1 MDTNGRKLFIG
12 VRFRWSSSGG
22 RSILGRFCN
31 LSLTAPFFFLASTN
45 VSSPVTSWTSGT
57 GQHRHQPQS
66 STPPRSPRPS
76 SASPV
81 HLAVSVMPRE
91 GLGNFGAEEEAR
103 DGGQEGLVTEMDVEE
118 SSPSSS
124 PMSSPA
130 GSSDSIDL
138 NFLPFLK
145 REPKS
150 EPSSPELGPLPLP
163 VSLTQTPPQQHAAA
177 AAPATEASVPP
188 PPATP
193 DLSSASMMTPLQ
205 SLPPNP
211 DEDSLL
217 REYYRLARL
226 YLSSAGS
233 GAIVPTPAPEAA
245 APAVVQSGAG
255 SVVKKRRP
263 RSSELVRVSSLGVQD
278 QIYFRDLVRR
288 ARITFECLR
297 GLLLRD
303 DERAESLGLAGAA
316 GFGVARDRRR
326 ARADMRAAALMAD
339 HDLWLNRDRRIVGP
353 MPGISVGDAFFFRME
368 LCVLGLHG
376 QVQAG
381 IDYVS
386 AGRSASGE
394 PIATS
399 IIVSGGYEDDD
410 DHGDVLVYTGH
421 GGRDPN
427 LHKHCVDQKL
437 EGGNLA
443 LERSMAYGIEIRVIR
458 AVKSR
463 RSPIGK
469 VYFYDGLYKVVDY
482 WLDRGKSGFGVYKYK
497 MLRIEGQE
505 PMGTVNYR
513 AAEQLKVDVFAVRPT
528 GYFSFDISM
537 GRETLPVA
545 LYNDVDDDQDP
556 LLFEYLTRPI
566 FPTSAVQG
574 KFAEGGG
581 GGGCDCAE
589 ICSIGCNCAGRNG
602 GEFAYNKTGTL
613 LRGKPLVYECGPYCR
628 CPPSCPNRVSQKGL
642 QHRLEVFRSRET
654 GWGVRSLDLI
664 KAGTFICEFSGIVL
678 THQQSEVMAANGDC
692 LVRPNR
698 FPPRWLDWG
707 DISDVYPDYVAPDHP
722 VIPELNF
729 AIDVSRARNVACYF
743 SHSCSPNVFIQFVL
757 FDHYNVSYPHLMIFA
772 MENIPP
778 LRELSI
784 DYGMVDEWTGQLTM

>member
-1 MDTNGRKLFIG
+1 MEVD
-12 VRFRWSSSGG
+12 
-22 RSILGRFCN
+22 
-31 LSLTAPFFFLASTN
+31 
-45 VSSPVTSWTSGT
+45 
-57 GQHRHQPQS
+57 
-66 STPPRSPRPS
+66 
-76 SASPV
+76 
-81 HLAVSVMPRE
+81 
-91 GLGNFGAEEEAR
+91 
-103 DGGQEGLVTEMDVEE
+103 

-124 PMSSPA
+124 APSSLA

-138 NFLPFLK
+138 NFLPFIK

-150 EPSSPELGPLPLP
+150 EPPSPERGPLPLP
-163 VSLTQTPPQQHAAA
+163 TV
-177 AAPATEASVPP
+177 PAVPP
-188 PPATP
+188 PTQQQHVPATAASASAPASPAPTP
-193 DLSSASMMTPLQ
+193 DLSSTSLMTPLQ
-205 SLPPNP
+205 LLAPNP
-211 DEDSLL
+211 DVESVL
-217 REYYRLARL
+217 REYMRLAGIFH
-226 YLSSAGS
+226 SVAGG
-233 GAIVPTPAPEAA
+233 GAIVRAPAPETA
-245 APAVVQSGAG
+245 APAVVQPASGSA
-255 SVVKKRRP
+255 VKKRRP
-263 RSSELVRVSSLGVQD
+263 RSSELVRVSSLGLRD

-303 DERAESLGLAGAA
+303 DDRAETLGLM
-316 GFGVARDRRR
+316 GVGGGGGDRRR
-326 ARADMRAAALMAD
+326 VRADLRAAALMGD

-353 MPGISVGDAFFFRME
+353 IPGISVGDAFFFRME

-386 AGRSASGE
+386 AGQSASGE

-399 IIVSGGYEDDD
+399 IIVSGGYEDDED
-410 DHGDVLVYTGH
+410 RGDILVYTGH

-427 LHKHCVDQKL
+427 LHKHCIDQKL
-437 EGGNLA
+437 QGGNLA

-463 RSPIGK
+463 HSPVGK

-482 WLDRGKSGFGVYKYK
+482 WLDRGKAGFGVYKYK
-497 MLRIEGQE
+497 MMRIEGQE
-505 PMGTVNYR
+505 PMGTVNYQL
-513 AAEQLKVDVFAVRPT
+513 AEQIKVDVFSVRPT
-528 GYFSFDISM
+528 GYLSFDISM
-537 GRETLPVA
+537 GREVMPVA

-556 LLFEYLTRPI
+556 LLFEYLARPI

-581 GGGCDCAE
+581 GCDCAE
-589 ICSIGCNCAGRNG
+589 NCSIGCNCAGRNG
-602 GEFAYNKTGTL
+602 GEFAYDKMGTL

-628 CPPSCPNRVSQKGL
+628 CPLSCSNRVSQKGL

-664 KAGTFICEFSGIVL
+664 KAGAFICEFSGIVL
-678 THQQSEVMAANGDC
+678 THQQSEIVANGDC

-707 DISDVYPDYVAPDHP
+707 DISDVYHEYVVPDQPAH
-722 VIPELNF
+722 PELNF

-743 SHSCSPNVFIQFVL
+743 SHSCSPNVFVQ
-757 FDHYNVSYPHLMIFA
+757 FDHYNAAYPHLMIFA

-784 DYGMVDEWTGQLTM
+784 DYGMIDEWVGKLTM

>member
-1 MDTNGRKLFIG
+1 
-12 VRFRWSSSGG
+12 
-22 RSILGRFCN
+22 
-31 LSLTAPFFFLASTN
+31 
-45 VSSPVTSWTSGT
+45 
-57 GQHRHQPQS
+57 
-66 STPPRSPRPS
+66 
-76 SASPV
+76 
-81 HLAVSVMPRE
+81 
-91 GLGNFGAEEEAR
+91 
-103 DGGQEGLVTEMDVEE
+103 
-118 SSPSSS
+118 
-124 PMSSPA
+124 
-130 GSSDSIDL
+130 
-138 NFLPFLK
+138 
-145 REPKS
+145 
-150 EPSSPELGPLPLP
+150 
-163 VSLTQTPPQQHAAA
+163 
-177 AAPATEASVPP
+177 
-188 PPATP
+188 
-193 DLSSASMMTPLQ
+193 
-205 SLPPNP
+205 
-211 DEDSLL
+211 
-217 REYYRLARL
+217 
-226 YLSSAGS
+226 
-233 GAIVPTPAPEAA
+233 
-245 APAVVQSGAG
+245 
-255 SVVKKRRP
+255 
-263 RSSELVRVSSLGVQD
+263 
-278 QIYFRDLVRR
+278 
-288 ARITFECLR
+288 
-297 GLLLRD
+297 
-303 DERAESLGLAGAA
+303 
-316 GFGVARDRRR
+316 
-326 ARADMRAAALMAD
+326 
-339 HDLWLNRDRRIVGP
+339 

>member
-1 MDTNGRKLFIG
+1 M
-12 VRFRWSSSGG
+12 
-22 RSILGRFCN
+22 
-31 LSLTAPFFFLASTN
+31 
-45 VSSPVTSWTSGT
+45 
-57 GQHRHQPQS
+57 
-66 STPPRSPRPS
+66 
-76 SASPV
+76 
-81 HLAVSVMPRE
+81 
-91 GLGNFGAEEEAR
+91 
-103 DGGQEGLVTEMDVEE
+103 EMEVE

-124 PMSSPA
+124 APSSPA
-130 GSSDSIDL
+130 ASSDSIDL

-150 EPSSPELGPLPLP
+150 EPPSPERGPLPLP
-163 VSLTQTPPQQHAAA
+163 VPPPQPTQQQQAAA
-177 AAPATEASVPP
+177 ATSAAP

-193 DLSSASMMTPLQ
+193 DLSSAAVMTPLQ

-211 DEDSLL
+211 DEDALL
-217 REYYRLARL
+217 REYYRLASL
-226 YLSSAGS
+226 YLSSAGA
-233 GAIVPTPAPEAA
+233 GAIVPAPAPEAA
-245 APAVVQSGAG
+245 APAVVQSGSA
-255 SVVKKRRP
+255 SAVKKRRP
-263 RSSELVRVSSLGVQD
+263 RSSELVRVSSLGVRD

-303 DERAESLGLAGAA
+303 DDRAEALGLPGIAGL
-316 GFGVARDRRR
+316 GGGGDRRR
-326 ARADMRAAALMAD
+326 VRADLRAAALMGD

-353 MPGISVGDAFFFRME
+353 IPGISVGDAFFFRME

-410 DHGDVLVYTGH
+410 DRGDVLVYTGH

-463 RSPIGK
+463 RSPVGK
-469 VYFYDGLYKVVDY
+469 VYFYDGLYKVVEY
-482 WLDRGKSGFGVYKYK
+482 WLDRGKAGFGVYKYK

-513 AAEQLKVDVFAVRPT
+513 IAEQLKVDVFSVRPT
-528 GYFSFDISM
+528 GYLSFDISM
-537 GRETLPVA
+537 GREIMPVA
-545 LYNDVDDDQDP
+545 LYNDVDDDRDP
-556 LLFEYLTRPI
+556 LLFEYLARPI
-566 FPTSAVQG
+566 FPSSAVQG

-581 GGGCDCAE
+581 GCECAE
-589 ICSIGCNCAGRNG
+589 NCSIGCSCAGRNG
-602 GEFAYNKTGTL
+602 GEFAYDKTGVL

-678 THQQSEVMAANGDC
+678 TQQQSELVAANGDC

-707 DISDVYPDYVAPDHP
+707 DISDVYPEYVAPDHP
-722 VIPELNF
+722 ALPELNF

-743 SHSCSPNVFIQFVL
+743 SHSCSPNVFMQFVL
-757 FDHYNVSYPHLMIFA
+757 FDHYNASYPHLMIFA

-784 DYGMVDEWTGQLTM
+784 DYGMIEEWVGKLTM

>member
-1 MDTNGRKLFIG
+1 M
-12 VRFRWSSSGG
+12 
-22 RSILGRFCN
+22 
-31 LSLTAPFFFLASTN
+31 
-45 VSSPVTSWTSGT
+45 
-57 GQHRHQPQS
+57 
-66 STPPRSPRPS
+66 
-76 SASPV
+76 
-81 HLAVSVMPRE
+81 
-91 GLGNFGAEEEAR
+91 
-103 DGGQEGLVTEMDVEE
+103 EMEVEE

-124 PMSSPA
+124 SLSSPA

-150 EPSSPELGPLPLP
+150 EPASPERGPLPLP
-163 VSLTQTPPQQHAAA
+163 APPAQTPQQQRHAAA
-177 AAPATEASVPP
+177 AAPAAFAPP

-193 DLSSASMMTPLQ
+193 DLSSAPVMTPLQ
-205 SLPPNP
+205 ALPPNP
-211 DEDSLL
+211 DEDALL
-217 REYYRLARL
+217 REYYRLASL
-226 YLSSAGS
+226 YLSSAGP
-233 GAIVPTPAPEAA
+233 GAIVPAPAPAA
-245 APAVVQSGAG
+245 TAPSVVQPGSG

-263 RSSELVRVSSLGVQD
+263 RSSELVRVSSLGVRD

-303 DERAESLGLAGAA
+303 DERAESLGLAGVN
-316 GFGVARDRRR
+316 GYGGGGDRRR
-326 ARADMRAAALMAD
+326 VRADLRAAALMAD

-381 IDYVS
+381 IDYVT
-386 AGRSASGE
+386 AGKSASGE

-458 AVKSR
+458 GVKSR
-463 RSPIGK
+463 RSPVGK

-513 AAEQLKVDVFAVRPT
+513 IAEQLKVDVFAVRPT
-528 GYFSFDISM
+528 GYLSFDISM
-537 GRETLPVA
+537 GRELLPVA
-545 LYNDVDDDQDP
+545 LYNDFDNDRDP
-556 LLFEYLTRPI
+556 LLFEYLARPI

-581 GGGCDCAE
+581 GCDCAE
-589 ICSIGCNCAGRNG
+589 SCSIGCNCAGRNG
-602 GEFAYNKTGTL
+602 GEFAYDKTGAL

-678 THQQSEVMAANGDC
+678 TQQQSEIVAANGDC

-707 DISDVYPDYVAPDHP
+707 DISDVNPEYVAPDYP
-722 VIPELNF
+722 TLPELNF

-743 SHSCSPNVFIQFVL
+743 SHSCSPNVFVQFVL
-757 FDHYNVSYPHLMIFA
+757 FDHYNASYPHLMIFA

-784 DYGMVDEWTGQLTM
+784 DYGMVDEWVGQLTM

>member
-1 MDTNGRKLFIG
+1 MD
-12 VRFRWSSSGG
+12 
-22 RSILGRFCN
+22 
-31 LSLTAPFFFLASTN
+31 ST
-45 VSSPVTSWTSGT
+45 
-57 GQHRHQPQS
+57 
-66 STPPRSPRPS
+66 
-76 SASPV
+76 
-81 HLAVSVMPRE
+81 
-91 GLGNFGAEEEAR
+91 
-103 DGGQEGLVTEMDVEE
+103 
-118 SSPSSS
+118 PSSS
-124 PMSSPA
+124 APSSPA

-150 EPSSPELGPLPLP
+150 EPPSPERGPLTPPPYPP
-163 VSLTQTPPQQHAAA
+163 VSLPAQQQQHVPAASASASA
-177 AAPATEASVPP
+177 A
-188 PPATP
+188 P
-193 DLSSASMMTPLQ
+193 DLSSASLMTPLR

-211 DEDSLL
+211 DVDSVL
-217 REYYRLARL
+217 REYMRLAGIFQSL
-226 YLSSAGS
+226 GGAGP
-233 GAIVPTPAPEAA
+233 IVPAPAPEAA
-245 APAVVQSGAG
+245 APAVVQPTSGSA
-255 SVVKKRRP
+255 VKKRRP
-263 RSSELVRVSSLGVQD
+263 RSSELVRVSSLGVRD

-303 DERAESLGLAGAA
+303 DDRAERLGLT
-316 GFGVARDRRR
+316 GVGGSSGDRRR
-326 ARADMRAAALMAD
+326 ARADLRAAALMGD

-386 AGRSASGE
+386 EGQSASGE

-399 IIVSGGYEDDD
+399 IIVSGGYEDDED
-410 DHGDVLVYTGH
+410 RGDILVYTGH

-427 LHKHCVDQKL
+427 LHKHCIDQKL
-437 EGGNLA
+437 QGGNLA
-443 LERSMAYGIEIRVIR
+443 LERSMAYGIEVRVIR

-463 RSPIGK
+463 RSPVGK

-482 WLDRGKSGFGVYKYK
+482 WLDRGKAGFGVYKYK
-497 MLRIEGQE
+497 MMRIEGQE
-505 PMGTVNYR
+505 PMGTVNYQV
-513 AAEQLKVDVFAVRPT
+513 AEQIKVDVFSVRPT
-528 GYFSFDISM
+528 GYLSFDISM
-537 GRETLPVA
+537 GREIMPVA

-556 LLFEYLTRPI
+556 LLFEYLARPI

-581 GGGCDCAE
+581 GCDCAE
-589 ICSIGCNCAGRNG
+589 SCSIGCNCAGRNG
-602 GEFAYNKTGTL
+602 GEFAYDKMGAL

-678 THQQSEVMAANGDC
+678 THQQSEVVSNGDC

-707 DISDVYPDYVAPDHP
+707 DISDVYPEYVAPDQPAH
-722 VIPELNF
+722 PELNF

-743 SHSCSPNVFIQFVL
+743 SHSCSPNVFVQFVL
-757 FDHYNVSYPHLMIFA
+757 FDHYNAAYPHLMIFA

-784 DYGMVDEWTGQLTM
+784 DYGMIDEWVGKLTM

>member
-1 MDTNGRKLFIG
+1 M
-12 VRFRWSSSGG
+12 
-22 RSILGRFCN
+22 
-31 LSLTAPFFFLASTN
+31 
-45 VSSPVTSWTSGT
+45 
-57 GQHRHQPQS
+57 
-66 STPPRSPRPS
+66 
-76 SASPV
+76 
-81 HLAVSVMPRE
+81 
-91 GLGNFGAEEEAR
+91 
-103 DGGQEGLVTEMDVEE
+103 EME
-118 SSPSSS
+118 SSPLSS
-124 PMSSPA
+124 PPSSPS

-150 EPSSPELGPLPLP
+150 EPASPERGPLPLP
-163 VSLTQTPPQQHAAA
+163 ALPSPPAQQQHALAA
-177 AAPATEASVPP
+177 AAVASAAPR

-193 DLSSASMMTPLQ
+193 DLSSASVMTPLQ

-211 DEDSLL
+211 EEDALL
-217 REYYRLARL
+217 REYYRLASL
-226 YLSSAGS
+226 YLSSAGP
-233 GAIVPTPAPEAA
+233 GAIVPAPGPQAA
-245 APAVVQSGAG
+245 APAVVQPASGSA
-255 SVVKKRRP
+255 VKKRRP
-263 RSSELVRVSSLGVQD
+263 RSSELVRVSSLGVRD

-303 DERAESLGLAGAA
+303 DDRAEVLGLP
-316 GFGVARDRRR
+316 GVSGDRRR
-326 ARADMRAAALMAD
+326 IRADLRAAALMGD

-353 MPGISVGDAFFFRME
+353 IPGISVGDAFFFRME

-381 IDYVS
+381 IDYVT

-410 DHGDVLVYTGH
+410 DRGDILVYTGQ

-427 LHKHCVDQKL
+427 LHKHCIDQKL

-463 RSPIGK
+463 CSPVGK

-482 WLDRGKSGFGVYKYK
+482 WLDRGKAGFGVYKYK

-513 AAEQLKVDVFAVRPT
+513 VAEQLKVDVFSVRPT
-528 GYFSFDISM
+528 GYLSFDISM
-537 GRETLPVA
+537 GRDITPVA
-545 LYNDVDDDQDP
+545 LYNDVDDDRDP
-556 LLFEYLTRPI
+556 LLFEYLARPI

-581 GGGCDCAE
+581 GGCDCAE
-589 ICSIGCNCAGRNG
+589 NCSIGCNCAGRNG
-602 GEFAYNKTGTL
+602 GEFAYDKAGVL

-654 GWGVRSLDLI
+654 GWGIRSLDLI

-678 THQQSEVMAANGDC
+678 THQQSEIVSANGDC

-707 DISDVYPDYVAPDHP
+707 DISDVNPEYVAPDRP
-722 VIPELNF
+722 ALPELNF

-743 SHSCSPNVFIQFVL
+743 SHSCSPNVFVQFVL

-784 DYGMVDEWTGQLTM
+784 DYGMIDEWVGKLTM

>member
-1 MDTNGRKLFIG
+1 M
-12 VRFRWSSSGG
+12 
-22 RSILGRFCN
+22 
-31 LSLTAPFFFLASTN
+31 
-45 VSSPVTSWTSGT
+45 
-57 GQHRHQPQS
+57 
-66 STPPRSPRPS
+66 
-76 SASPV
+76 
-81 HLAVSVMPRE
+81 
-91 GLGNFGAEEEAR
+91 
-103 DGGQEGLVTEMDVEE
+103 EME

-124 PMSSPA
+124 PPSSPA

-145 REPKS
+145 KEPKS
-150 EPSSPELGPLPLP
+150 EPASPERGPLPLP
-163 VSLTQTPPQQHAAA
+163 APPPPSPPQPVSAAA
-177 AAPATEASVPP
+177 AAASAPP

-193 DLSSASMMTPLQ
+193 DLSSAAVMTPLQ

-211 DEDSLL
+211 EEDALL
-217 REYYRLARL
+217 REYYRLASL
-226 YLSSAGS
+226 YLSSAGA
-233 GAIVPTPAPEAA
+233 GAIVPAPGPQTGPPAMVQ
-245 APAVVQSGAG
+245 PASGSA
-255 SVVKKRRP
+255 VKKRRP
-263 RSSELVRVSSLGVQD
+263 RSSELVRVSSLGVRD

-303 DERAESLGLAGAA
+303 DERAEALGLP
-316 GFGVARDRRR
+316 GVGGDRRR
-326 ARADMRAAALMAD
+326 VRADLRAAALMGD

-353 MPGISVGDAFFFRME
+353 IPGISVGDAFFFRME

-381 IDYVS
+381 IDYVT

-410 DHGDVLVYTGH
+410 DRGDILVYTGH

-427 LHKHCVDQKL
+427 LHKHCIDQKL

-443 LERSMAYGIEIRVIR
+443 LERSMVYGIEIRVIR
-458 AVKSR
+458 AVKLR
-463 RSPIGK
+463 RSPVGK
-469 VYFYDGLYKVVDY
+469 VYFYDGLYKVIDY
-482 WLDRGKSGFGVYKYK
+482 WLDRGKAGFGVYKYK

-513 AAEQLKVDVFAVRPT
+513 VAEQLKVDVFAVRPT
-528 GYFSFDISM
+528 GYLSFDISM
-537 GRETLPVA
+537 GRDITPVA

-556 LLFEYLTRPI
+556 LLFEYLARPI

-581 GGGCDCAE
+581 GCDCAE
-589 ICSIGCNCAGRNG
+589 NCSIGCNCAGRNG
-602 GEFAYNKTGTL
+602 GEFAYDKAGVL

-678 THQQSEVMAANGDC
+678 THQQSEIVAANGDC

-707 DISDVYPDYVAPDHP
+707 DISDVNPEYVAPDHP
-722 VIPELNF
+722 AVPELNF
-729 AIDVSRARNVACYF
+729 TIDVSRARNVACYF
-743 SHSCSPNVFIQFVL
+743 SHSCSPNVFVQFAL
-757 FDHYNVSYPHLMIFA
+757 FDHYNASYPHLMIFA

-784 DYGMVDEWTGQLTM
+784 DYGMIDEWVGKLTM

>member
-1 MDTNGRKLFIG
+1 MR
-12 VRFRWSSSGG
+12 
-22 RSILGRFCN
+22 
-31 LSLTAPFFFLASTN
+31 
-45 VSSPVTSWTSGT
+45 
-57 GQHRHQPQS
+57 
-66 STPPRSPRPS
+66 
-76 SASPV
+76 
-81 HLAVSVMPRE
+81 RE

-103 DGGQEGLVTEMDVEE
+103 EGGQGSLVMEMDVEE

-150 EPSSPELGPLPLP
+150 EPASPELGPLLLP
-163 VSLTQTPPQQHAAA
+163 GPPSQTPPQQHAAA
-177 AAPATEASVPP
+177 PAPAPEASVPL

-193 DLSSASMMTPLQ
+193 DLSSAPVMAPLQ
-205 SLPPNP
+205 SLPPNQ
-211 DEDSLL
+211 DVDALL
-217 REYYRLARL
+217 QEYYRLASL
-226 YLSSAGS
+226 YVSSTGS
-233 GAIVPTPAPEAA
+233 GAIVPAPAPEAA
-245 APAVVQSGAG
+245 APAVVQSASG

-263 RSSELVRVSSLGVQD
+263 RSADLVRVSSLGVQD

-303 DERAESLGLAGAA
+303 DERAESLGLAGVA

-326 ARADMRAAALMAD
+326 VRADLRAAALMAD

-463 RSPIGK
+463 RSPVGK

-482 WLDRGKSGFGVYKYK
+482 WLDRGKSGFGVYKYR

-513 AAEQLKVDVFAVRPT
+513 VAEQLKVDVLAIRPT
-528 GYFSFDISM
+528 GYLSFDISM

-545 LYNDVDDDQDP
+545 LFNDVDDDQDP
-556 LLFEYLTRPI
+556 LLFEYLARPI
-566 FPTSAVQG
+566 FPTSAIQG

-581 GGGCDCAE
+581 GGCDCAG

-602 GEFAYNKTGTL
+602 GEFAYDKTGTL

-628 CPPSCPNRVSQKGL
+628 CPPSCLNRVSQKGL

-678 THQQSEVMAANGDC
+678 THMQSEIVEANGDC
-692 LVRPNR
+692 LVRPSR

-707 DISDVYPDYVAPDHP
+707 DISDVNPDYVAPDYP
-722 VIPELNF
+722 AIPELNF

-743 SHSCSPNVFIQFVL
+743 SHSCSPNVFVQFVL
-757 FDHYNVSYPHLMIFA
+757 FDHYNASYPHLMIFA

-784 DYGMVDEWTGQLTM
+784 DYGMVDEWVGQLTM

>member
-1 MDTNGRKLFIG
+1 M
-12 VRFRWSSSGG
+12 
-22 RSILGRFCN
+22 
-31 LSLTAPFFFLASTN
+31 
-45 VSSPVTSWTSGT
+45 
-57 GQHRHQPQS
+57 RH
-66 STPPRSPRPS
+66 
-76 SASPV
+76 
-81 HLAVSVMPRE
+81 E
-91 GLGNFGAEEEAR
+91 GLGNFGAEEEEAR
-103 DGGQEGLVTEMDVEE
+103 EGGQGSLVMEMDVEE

-124 PMSSPA
+124 SMSSPA

-150 EPSSPELGPLPLP
+150 EPASPELGPLPLP
-163 VSLTQTPPQQHAAA
+163 GPPTQTPPQQHAAA
-177 AAPATEASVPP
+177 PAPAPEASVPL

-193 DLSSASMMTPLQ
+193 DLSSAPVMAPLQ
-205 SLPPNP
+205 SLPPNQ
-211 DEDSLL
+211 DVDALL
-217 REYYRLARL
+217 QEYYRLASL
-226 YLSSAGS
+226 YVSSTGS
-233 GAIVPTPAPEAA
+233 GAIVPAPAPEAA
-245 APAVVQSGAG
+245 APAVVQSASG

-263 RSSELVRVSSLGVQD
+263 RSSDLVRVSSLGVQD
-278 QIYFRDLVRR
+278 QIYFRELGRR
-288 ARITFECLR
+288 ARR
-297 GLLLRD
+297 V
-303 DERAESLGLAGAA
+303 LGLAGVA
-316 GFGVARDRRR
+316 GFGVARERRR
-326 ARADMRAAALMAD
+326 VRADLRAAALMAD

-381 IDYVS
+381 IDYVT

-443 LERSMAYGIEIRVIR
+443 LERNMAYGIEIRVIR

-463 RSPIGK
+463 RSPVGK

-482 WLDRGKSGFGVYKYK
+482 WLDRGKSGFGVYKYR

-513 AAEQLKVDVFAVRPT
+513 VAEQLKVDVLAIRPT
-528 GYFSFDISM
+528 GYLSFDISM

-545 LYNDVDDDQDP
+545 LFNDVDDDQDP
-556 LLFEYLTRPI
+556 LLFEYLARPI

-581 GGGCDCAE
+581 GGCDCAG

-602 GEFAYNKTGTL
+602 GEFAYDKTGTL

-628 CPPSCPNRVSQKGL
+628 CPPSCPNRVSQKGFNIGL
-642 QHRLEVFRSRET
+642 RYSVK
-654 GWGVRSLDLI
+654 GDWVGVRSLDLI

-678 THQQSEVMAANGDC
+678 THQQSEIVAANGDC
-692 LVRPNR
+692 LLQKRLYVTHLLNR
-698 FPPRWLDWG
+698 LMRMIHGCGPWHLLVMSAHCILAKSKYFIDLDMPILPI
-707 DISDVYPDYVAPDHP
+707 DEDYHCSYLVELPDPMGQG
-722 VIPELNF
+722 
-729 AIDVSRARNVACYF
+729 
-743 SHSCSPNVFIQFVL
+743 FIKIMCGIK
-757 FDHYNVSYPHLMIFA
+757 D
-772 MENIPP
+772 
-778 LRELSI
+778 
-784 DYGMVDEWTGQLTM
+784 

>member
-1 MDTNGRKLFIG
+1 ME
-12 VRFRWSSSGG
+12 
-22 RSILGRFCN
+22 
-31 LSLTAPFFFLASTN
+31 
-45 VSSPVTSWTSGT
+45 
-57 GQHRHQPQS
+57 
-66 STPPRSPRPS
+66 
-76 SASPV
+76 
-81 HLAVSVMPRE
+81 ME
-91 GLGNFGAEEEAR
+91 MEME
-103 DGGQEGLVTEMDVEE
+103 TEMEVEE

-124 PMSSPA
+124 APSSPG
-130 GSSDSIDL
+130 GSADSIDL
-138 NFLPFLK
+138 NFLPLIK

-150 EPSSPELGPLPLP
+150 EPASPERGPLPLP
-163 VSLTQTPPQQHAAA
+163 PPLPVPPQQPAAA
-177 AAPATEASVPP
+177 AP

-193 DLSSASMMTPLQ
+193 DLSSAAVMPPLQ
-205 SLPPNP
+205 ALPPNP
-211 DEDSLL
+211 DEDALL
-217 REYYRLARL
+217 REYYRLASL

-233 GAIVPTPAPEAA
+233 GAIVPAPAPEAA
-245 APAVVQSGAG
+245 APAVVQPG
-255 SVVKKRRP
+255 SASAVKKRRP
-263 RSSELVRVSSLGVQD
+263 RSSELVRVSSLGVRD

-303 DERAESLGLAGAA
+303 DDRAEALGLPGIN
-316 GFGVARDRRR
+316 GLGGVVDRRR
-326 ARADMRAAALMAD
+326 VRADLRAAALMGD

-353 MPGISVGDAFFFRME
+353 IPGISVGDAFFYRME

-381 IDYVS
+381 IDYVT
-386 AGRSASGE
+386 AGQSASGE

-410 DHGDVLVYTGH
+410 DHGDILVYTGH

-463 RSPIGK
+463 RSPVGK

-482 WLDRGKSGFGVYKYK
+482 WMDRGKSGFGVYKYK

-513 AAEQLKVDVFAVRPT
+513 VAEQLKIDVFSVRPT
-528 GYFSFDISM
+528 GYLSFDISM
-537 GRETLPVA
+537 GREMTPVA
-545 LYNDVDDDQDP
+545 LYNDVDDDRDP
-556 LLFEYLTRPI
+556 LLFEYLARPI
-566 FPTSAVQG
+566 FPSSAVQG
-574 KFAEGGG
+574 KFADG
-581 GGGCDCAE
+581 GGGCECAE
-589 ICSIGCNCAGRNG
+589 NCSIGCYCAGRNG
-602 GEFAYNKTGTL
+602 GEFAYDKSGTL

-678 THQQSEVMAANGDC
+678 TQQQSEHVSANGDC
-692 LVRPNR
+692 FVRPNR

-707 DISDVYPDYVAPDHP
+707 DISDVYPEYVPPDHP
-722 VIPELNF
+722 AVPELNF

-784 DYGMVDEWTGQLTM
+784 DYGMIEEWVGKLTM

>member
-1 MDTNGRKLFIG
+1 M
-12 VRFRWSSSGG
+12 
-22 RSILGRFCN
+22 
-31 LSLTAPFFFLASTN
+31 
-45 VSSPVTSWTSGT
+45 
-57 GQHRHQPQS
+57 
-66 STPPRSPRPS
+66 
-76 SASPV
+76 
-81 HLAVSVMPRE
+81 
-91 GLGNFGAEEEAR
+91 
-103 DGGQEGLVTEMDVEE
+103 EMD

-124 PMSSPA
+124 APSSPA

-150 EPSSPELGPLPLP
+150 EPPSPERGPLL
-163 VSLTQTPPQQHAAA
+163 
-177 AAPATEASVPP
+177 PP
-188 PPATP
+188 PPAAAPPVPPPAHQQHVPVTGASASTAPPTPPTP

-211 DEDSLL
+211 DEDSVL
-217 REYYRLARL
+217 REYIRLAGIFHQL
-226 YLSSAGS
+226 AGA
-233 GAIVPTPAPEAA
+233 GAIVPVPAPEATA
-245 APAVVQSGAG
+245 LAVVQPASGSA
-255 SVVKKRRP
+255 VKKRKP
-263 RSSELVRVSSLGVQD
+263 RSSELVRVSSLGVRD

-303 DERAESLGLAGAA
+303 DDRAETLGLT
-316 GFGVARDRRR
+316 GVVNGDRRR
-326 ARADMRAAALMAD
+326 VRADLRAAALMAD

-353 MPGISVGDAFFFRME
+353 IPGISVGDAFFFRME
-368 LCVLGLHG
+368 LCVLGVHG

-386 AGRSASGE
+386 AGQSASGE

-399 IIVSGGYEDDD
+399 IIVSGGYEDDED
-410 DHGDVLVYTGH
+410 RGDILVYTGH

-427 LHKHCVDQKL
+427 LHKHCIDQKL
-437 EGGNLA
+437 QGGNLA

-463 RSPIGK
+463 CSPVGK

-482 WLDRGKSGFGVYKYK
+482 WLDRGKAGFGVYKYK
-497 MLRIEGQE
+497 MMRIEGQE
-505 PMGTVNYR
+505 PMGTVNYQL
-513 AAEQLKVDVFAVRPT
+513 AEQLKVDVFSVRPT
-528 GYFSFDISM
+528 GYLSFDISM
-537 GRETLPVA
+537 GREIMPVA
-545 LYNDVDDDQDP
+545 LYNDVDDERDP
-556 LLFEYLTRPI
+556 TLFEYLARPI

-581 GGGCDCAE
+581 GCDCAGN
-589 ICSIGCNCAGRNG
+589 CSIGCNCAGRNG
-602 GEFAYNKTGTL
+602 GEFAYDKTGAL
-613 LRGKPLVYECGPYCR
+613 LRGKPLVYECGPYCS

-642 QHRLEVFRSRET
+642 QHRLEVFRSKET

-678 THQQSEVMAANGDC
+678 TPQQSKIVAANGDC

-707 DISDVYPDYVAPDHP
+707 DISDVYPEYVAPDQPAH
-722 VIPELNF
+722 PELNF

-743 SHSCSPNVFIQFVL
+743 SHSCSPNVFVQFVM
-757 FDHYNVSYPHLMIFA
+757 FDHYNAAYPHLMIFA

-784 DYGMVDEWTGQLTM
+784 DYGMIDEWVEKLTM

>member
-1 MDTNGRKLFIG
+1 MR
-12 VRFRWSSSGG
+12 
-22 RSILGRFCN
+22 
-31 LSLTAPFFFLASTN
+31 
-45 VSSPVTSWTSGT
+45 
-57 GQHRHQPQS
+57 
-66 STPPRSPRPS
+66 
-76 SASPV
+76 
-81 HLAVSVMPRE
+81 RE
-91 GLGNFGAEEEAR
+91 GLGNFGAAAEEEAR
-103 DGGQEGLVTEMDVEE
+103 EGGQGSLAMEIDVEE

-124 PMSSPA
+124 SSSSMSSPA
-130 GSSDSIDL
+130 GSSDSLDL

-150 EPSSPELGPLPLP
+150 EPASPELGPLPLP
-163 VSLTQTPPQQHAAA
+163 GPPTQTLPPQQHAATPA
-177 AAPATEASVPP
+177 QAPAPAPAPEASVPL

-193 DLSSASMMTPLQ
+193 DLSSAPVMAPLQ
-205 SLPPNP
+205 SLPPNH
-211 DEDSLL
+211 DVDALL
-217 REYYRLARL
+217 QEYYRLASL
-226 YLSSAGS
+226 YVSAAGS
-233 GAIVPTPAPEAA
+233 GAIVPAPEPEAA
-245 APAVVQSGAG
+245 APAVVQSGSG

-263 RSSELVRVSSLGVQD
+263 RSADLVRVSSLGVQD

-297 GLLLRD
+297 GQLLRD
-303 DERAESLGLAGAA
+303 DERAESLGLTGVA

-326 ARADMRAAALMAD
+326 VRADLRAAAIMAD

-458 AVKSR
+458 GVKSR
-463 RSPIGK
+463 RSPVGK

-482 WLDRGKSGFGVYKYK
+482 WLDRGKSGFGVYKYR

-513 AAEQLKVDVFAVRPT
+513 LAEQLKADVFAVRPK
-528 GYFSFDISM
+528 GYLSFDISM

-556 LLFEYLTRPI
+556 LLFEYLARPI

-574 KFAEGGG
+574 KFAEAG

-602 GEFAYNKTGTL
+602 GEFAYDKTGTL
-613 LRGKPLVYECGPYCR
+613 LRGKPVVYECGPYCK

-678 THQQSEVMAANGDC
+678 THQQSEIVAANGDC
-692 LVRPNR
+692 LVRPSR

-707 DISDVYPDYVAPDHP
+707 DISDVNPDYVAPDHP
-722 VIPELNF
+722 AIPELNF
-729 AIDVSRARNVACYF
+729 AIDVSKARNVACYF
-743 SHSCSPNVFIQFVL
+743 SHSCSPNVFVQFVL

-784 DYGMVDEWTGQLTM
+784 DYGMVDEWVGQLTM

>member
-1 MDTNGRKLFIG
+1 
-12 VRFRWSSSGG
+12 
-22 RSILGRFCN
+22 
-31 LSLTAPFFFLASTN
+31 
-45 VSSPVTSWTSGT
+45 
-57 GQHRHQPQS
+57 
-66 STPPRSPRPS
+66 
-76 SASPV
+76 
-81 HLAVSVMPRE
+81 MPRE

-410 DHGDVLVYTGH
+410 DHGD
-421 GGRDPN
+421 
-427 LHKHCVDQKL
+427 
-437 EGGNLA
+437 
-443 LERSMAYGIEIRVIR
+443 
-458 AVKSR
+458 
-463 RSPIGK
+463 
-469 VYFYDGLYKVVDY
+469 
-482 WLDRGKSGFGVYKYK
+482 
-497 MLRIEGQE
+497 
-505 PMGTVNYR
+505 
-513 AAEQLKVDVFAVRPT
+513 
-528 GYFSFDISM
+528 
-537 GRETLPVA
+537 
-545 LYNDVDDDQDP
+545 DP

>member
-1 MDTNGRKLFIG
+1 
-12 VRFRWSSSGG
+12 
-22 RSILGRFCN
+22 
-31 LSLTAPFFFLASTN
+31 
-45 VSSPVTSWTSGT
+45 
-57 GQHRHQPQS
+57 
-66 STPPRSPRPS
+66 
-76 SASPV
+76 
-81 HLAVSVMPRE
+81 MPRE

-193 DLSSASMMTPLQ
+193 DLSSAPMMTPLQ

-233 GAIVPTPAPEAA
+233 GAIVPAPAPEAA

>member
-1 MDTNGRKLFIG
+1 M
-12 VRFRWSSSGG
+12 
-22 RSILGRFCN
+22 
-31 LSLTAPFFFLASTN
+31 
-45 VSSPVTSWTSGT
+45 
-57 GQHRHQPQS
+57 
-66 STPPRSPRPS
+66 
-76 SASPV
+76 
-81 HLAVSVMPRE
+81 
-91 GLGNFGAEEEAR
+91 
-103 DGGQEGLVTEMDVEE
+103 EMEVEE
-118 SSPSSS
+118 SSPSST

-150 EPSSPELGPLPLP
+150 EPASPERGPLPLSSP
-163 VSLTQTPPQQHAAA
+163 PTQPPPQQQHAADA
-177 AAPATEASVPP
+177 AAPPP
-188 PPATP
+188 ETP
-193 DLSSASMMTPLQ
+193 DLSSASVMTPLQ
-205 SLPPNP
+205 SLPPNS
-211 DEDSLL
+211 DEDALL
-217 REYYRLARL
+217 REYYRLASL
-226 YLSSAGS
+226 YLSQAGP
-233 GAIVPTPAPEAA
+233 GAIVPATTSEAA
-245 APAVVQSGAG
+245 ASTVVQAASG

-263 RSSELVRVSSLGVQD
+263 RSSELVRVSSLGVRD

-303 DERAESLGLAGAA
+303 DERAESLGLAGVA
-316 GFGVARDRRR
+316 GFAGGVDRRR
-326 ARADMRAAALMAD
+326 VRADLRAAALMGD
-339 HDLWLNRDRRIVGP
+339 HDLWLNRDRRIVGS

-381 IDYVS
+381 IDFVT

-410 DHGDVLVYTGH
+410 DRGDVLVYTGH

-463 RSPIGK
+463 RSPVGK

-513 AAEQLKVDVFAVRPT
+513 VAEQLKVDVFAVRPT
-528 GYFSFDISM
+528 GYLSFDISM
-537 GRETLPVA
+537 GREMLPVA

-556 LLFEYLTRPI
+556 LLFEYLARPI

-581 GGGCDCAE
+581 GCDCAQN
-589 ICSIGCNCAGRNG
+589 CSIGCNCAGRNG
-602 GEFAYNKTGTL
+602 GEFAYDKTGAL

-664 KAGTFICEFSGIVL
+664 KAGMFICEFSGIVL
-678 THQQSEVMAANGDC
+678 THQQSEIVAASGDC

-707 DISDVYPDYVAPDHP
+707 DISDVYPEYVPPDHP
-722 VIPELNF
+722 AIPELNF

-743 SHSCSPNVFIQFVL
+743 SHSCSPNVFVQFVL
-757 FDHYNVSYPHLMIFA
+757 FDHYNASYPHLMIFA

-784 DYGMVDEWTGQLTM
+784 DYGMIDEWVGKLTM

>member
-1 MDTNGRKLFIG
+1 
-12 VRFRWSSSGG
+12 
-22 RSILGRFCN
+22 
-31 LSLTAPFFFLASTN
+31 
-45 VSSPVTSWTSGT
+45 
-57 GQHRHQPQS
+57 
-66 STPPRSPRPS
+66 
-76 SASPV
+76 
-81 HLAVSVMPRE
+81 MPRE

>member
-1 MDTNGRKLFIG
+1 
-12 VRFRWSSSGG
+12 
-22 RSILGRFCN
+22 
-31 LSLTAPFFFLASTN
+31 
-45 VSSPVTSWTSGT
+45 
-57 GQHRHQPQS
+57 
-66 STPPRSPRPS
+66 
-76 SASPV
+76 
-81 HLAVSVMPRE
+81 MPRE

-437 EGGNLA
+437 EG
-443 LERSMAYGIEIRVIR
+443 
-458 AVKSR
+458 
-463 RSPIGK
+463 
-469 VYFYDGLYKVVDY
+469 
-482 WLDRGKSGFGVYKYK
+482 
-497 MLRIEGQE
+497 
-505 PMGTVNYR
+505 
-513 AAEQLKVDVFAVRPT
+513 
-528 GYFSFDISM
+528 
-537 GRETLPVA
+537 
-545 LYNDVDDDQDP
+545 
-556 LLFEYLTRPI
+556 
-566 FPTSAVQG
+566 
-574 KFAEGGG
+574 
-581 GGGCDCAE
+581 
-589 ICSIGCNCAGRNG
+589 RNG